1 MRKTTSTQR
10 PQVTT
15 RRGKPVCMVQS
26 GASMIR
32 QRQNGTQM
40 VQRLRHIH
48 GILLAEFLAV
58 RDAVFLQH
66 LRLLQTITEL
76 LPRQRV
82 PAVSEPLAGIEV
94 PH

>member
-1 MRKTTSTQR
+1 MLTYAFMVNGCSLPSIRFLISNALHQPGVKMRKTTSTQR

-48 GILLAEFLAV
+48 GILLAEFFAV
-58 RDAVFLQH
+58 RDAVFL
-66 LRLLQTITEL
+66 
-76 LPRQRV
+76 
-82 PAVSEPLAGIEV
+82 
-94 PH
+94 